1 MADLESFATHSH
13 NMSKDNA
20 ISAIAALVFLFTIS
34 AVCLAF
40 GIKWWMWGA
49 KSGTWQEVPGTITS
63 FEQLGGTGRG
73 VGRLQ
78 LVYVY
83 SFNGN
88 EHTSDRLCYGMP
100 GKDRAKLARLT
111 NGASVTVHVD
121 PKDPSNAVLL
131 PGVMT
136 SALIVSMFGL
146 CAVSFV
152 ALVAISTFSELREA
166 IRVSRMSDN
175 E

>member
-1 MADLESFATHSH
+1 
-13 NMSKDNA
+13 MSRDNA
-20 ISAIAALVFLFTIS
+20 ISVIAVIVFLFAVS

-40 GIKWWMWGA
+40 GLRWWVLGA
-49 KSGTWQEVPGTITS
+49 KSGTWQEVPGTIKS

-73 VGRLQ
+73 VGRLEI
-78 LVYVY
+78 VYAY
-83 SFNGN
+83 SYLGN
-88 EHTSDRLCYGMP
+88 EYTSDRLCYGMP

-111 NGASVTVHVD
+111 NGASVKVHVD
-121 PKDPSNAVLL
+121 PKEPNNAVLL

-136 SALIVSMFGL
+136 SALIVSIFGF
-146 CAVSFV
+146 CALSFV
-152 ALVAISTFSELREA
+152 ALVAISTFSETREA